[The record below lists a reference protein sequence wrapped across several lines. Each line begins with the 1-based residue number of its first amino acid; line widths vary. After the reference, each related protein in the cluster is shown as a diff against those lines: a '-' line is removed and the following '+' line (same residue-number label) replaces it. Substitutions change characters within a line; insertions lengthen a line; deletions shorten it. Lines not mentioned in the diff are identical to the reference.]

1 MRTTDRAARLTT
13 LLATFSLLAV
23 ACGSVESEP
32 QAQQSPVSEIVGEAP
47 EISATH
53 DLACAVAGE
62 VVTIEFGE
70 GSTYK
75 TRPDAT
81 EACARLSEP
90 RVATAGATEET
101 STTTNALEEPKSES
115 VAELFDRVG
124 TGVLRILSTSC
135 NSQGSG
141 TGFLISDRHIATAA
155 HVIDDAESVEL
166 ETLRGPVSAE
176 VVGIDSARDLA
187 VLQVPSPIEGHIF
200 DLEVSKR
207 PLVGADLISIGFPA
221 VGRGEKTLARGVV
234 SGFNDGDILPIEMVQ
249 TDTQITSGNS
259 GGPLLSGDGS
269 LVAIAQIWETADVG
283 TGAGFG
289 ATIQAA
295 EPFLS
300 QWVNSPQAVPRAS
313 CQTSAPSVDTVQL
326 RGLVDVRTN
335 HPSALFIADDLSIY
349 MEAINLGLSEVA
361 WNKLSFDLRERI
373 PLAKFAEETSTSF
386 NLGVTLWTVDDLP
399 SGHTSAV
406 ATFTSLQDEIYGPN
420 GESCTNWTVE
430 YTMRFNRIGGWEILA
445 ANNVGQSPQRCI

>member
-269 LVAIAQIWETADVG
+269 LVALSLIHIS
-283 TGAGFG
+283 
-289 ATIQAA
+289 
-295 EPFLS
+295 EPTR
-300 QWVNSPQAVPRAS
+300 P
-313 CQTSAPSVDTVQL
+313 
-326 RGLVDVRTN
+326 
-335 HPSALFIADDLSIY
+335 Y
-349 MEAINLGLSEVA
+349 
-361 WNKLSFDLRERI
+361 
-373 PLAKFAEETSTSF
+373 
-386 NLGVTLWTVDDLP
+386 
-399 SGHTSAV
+399 
-406 ATFTSLQDEIYGPN
+406 
-420 GESCTNWTVE
+420 
-430 YTMRFNRIGGWEILA
+430 
-445 ANNVGQSPQRCI
+445 